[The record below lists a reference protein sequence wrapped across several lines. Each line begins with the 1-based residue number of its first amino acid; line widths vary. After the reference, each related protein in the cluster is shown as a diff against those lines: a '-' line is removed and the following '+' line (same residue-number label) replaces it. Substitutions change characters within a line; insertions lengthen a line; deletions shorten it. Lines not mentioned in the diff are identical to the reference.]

1 MSSLRLAWEK
11 TVDTQERRL
20 IAFDAEVTPR
30 DCGSRR
36 PRASCRR
43 GGSAST
49 ACLPARVRVPAMM
62 SGDYKMPAD
71 EPPTEGR
78 DDRQFEEPIPVRED
92 PASEKRASVPGGRRR
107 APRHEPSKLAR
118 IISWYLMRFKRPEP
132 ISFGEAF
139 RNVERILVIPERG
152 VAGALFSMPTLKAL
166 RRGFPSG
173 KIAVLV
179 HEEDQDLLEGI
190 GEVDRVIG
198 YSLPRGIRRF
208 SALLALGHRIGSY
221 KFDIA
226 IILDREPDIERA
238 FICYLS
244 HAPVRGGLQSDGSHP
259 FLNLEVSSNVSG
271 QTRAQLG
278 IEIARIMG
286 IDVSG
291 LGLAWEVPERER
303 RLAEQLVHFRKP
315 REDELL
321 VGFDPGPGRGGTSL
335 SVSQQARLLDKLCS
349 DYQAR
354 AILLTAPEHH
364 WLVGKLESMLSRE
377 PIVVQQRRMRDVVS
391 LLRQCD
397 LFVASN
403 TDLVYFAVAMGIPT
417 VSLMTPVEVRDA
429 AFPDSGFL
437 EIVELTPGER
447 FPIQEFIERT
457 QAVLLTAAD

>member
-1 MSSLRLAWEK
+1 MPEGS
-11 TVDTQERRL
+11 
-20 IAFDAEVTPR
+20 TP
-30 DCGSRR
+30 
-36 PRASCRR
+36 A
-43 GGSAST
+43 
-49 ACLPARVRVPAMM
+49 
-62 SGDYKMPAD
+62 
-71 EPPTEGR
+71 EGR
-78 DDRQFEEPIPVRED
+78 DDIQLDEPIEVQEETEAAASAAAPPDGKSVR
-92 PASEKRASVPGGRRR
+92 
-107 APRHEPSKLAR
+107 RHEPSKLGR
-118 IISWYLMRFKRPEP
+118 LISWYLMRFKRPEP

-152 VAGALFSMPTLKAL
+152 VSGALFSMPTLKAL
-166 RRGFPSG
+166 RRGFPDG
-173 KIAVLV
+173 KIAILV
-179 HEEDQDLLEGI
+179 PEDDRELLEGI
-190 GEVDRVIG
+190 TEVDRVIG
-198 YSLPRGIRRF
+198 YTLPRGIRRF
-208 SALLALGHRIGSY
+208 SALLSLGHRVGSY

-226 IILDREPDIERA
+226 MILDREFDIERA
-238 FICYLS
+238 FLCYLS
-244 HAPVRGGLQSDGSHP
+244 QAPVRGGLQSEDSHP
-259 FLNLEVSSNVSG
+259 FFNLEVSSNVSG

-278 IEIARIMG
+278 IEIARVMG

-291 LGLAWEVPERER
+291 LGLSWEIPERER
-303 RLAEQLVHFRKP
+303 RLAEQLIHFRKP

-349 DYQAR
+349 DYAAR

-364 WLVGKLESMLSRE
+364 WLVGKLEAMLSRE

-391 LLRQCD
+391 MLGQCD

-429 AFPDSGFL
+429 AFPDSSLL
-437 EIVELTPGER
+437 EIVELRPGER

>member
-1 MSSLRLAWEK
+1 MS
-11 TVDTQERRL
+11 
-20 IAFDAEVTPR
+20 
-30 DCGSRR
+30 
-36 PRASCRR
+36 
-43 GGSAST
+43 
-49 ACLPARVRVPAMM
+49 AMM
-62 SGDYKMPAD
+62 SGDDKMPAD
-71 EPPTEGR
+71 ELPTEGR
-78 DDRQFEEPIPVRED
+78 TDSQLEEPLPVRED
-92 PASEKRASVPGGRRR
+92 PEDAGGAAAHASERALPARQ
-107 APRHEPSKLAR
+107 PSKLGR
-118 IISWYLMRFKRPEP
+118 IISWYLMRFKRAEP

-139 RNVERILVIPERG
+139 RSVEKILVIPERG

-166 RRGFPSG
+166 RRGFPTG

-179 HEEDQDLLEGI
+179 HEDDQDLLEGI
-190 GEVDRVIG
+190 GEVDRVID

-208 SALLALGHRIGSY
+208 SKLLALGHRIGSY

-226 IILDREPDIERA
+226 IILDREFDIERA
-238 FICYLS
+238 FLCYLS
-244 HAPVRGGLQSDGSHP
+244 HAPVRGGLQSEDSHP

-278 IEIARIMG
+278 IEIARVMG

-291 LGLAWEVPERER
+291 LGLSWEVPERER

-335 SVSQQARLLDKLCS
+335 SVSQQGRLLDKLCS

-364 WLVGKLESMLSRE
+364 WLVGKLEAMLARE

-391 LLRQCD
+391 LLGQCD

-429 AFPDSGFL
+429 AFPDSAFL
-437 EIVELTPGER
+437 EIVELRPGER

>member
-1 MSSLRLAWEK
+1 M
-11 TVDTQERRL
+11 T
-20 IAFDAEVTPR
+20 EVATATE
-30 DCGSRR
+30 SR
-36 PRASCRR
+36 
-43 GGSAST
+43 
-49 ACLPARVRVPAMM
+49 
-62 SGDYKMPAD
+62 AD
-71 EPPTEGR
+71 S
-78 DDRQFEEPIPVRED
+78 QMEEPIPVPEEQAEMGVSPEPRNEK
-92 PASEKRASVPGGRRR
+92 PAQRN
-107 APRHEPSKLAR
+107 EPSKLGR
-118 IISWYLMRFKRPEP
+118 LISWYLMRFKRPEP

-139 RNVERILVIPERG
+139 RNVEKILVIPERG
-152 VAGALFSMPTLKAL
+152 VSGALFSMPTLKAL
-166 RRGFPSG
+166 RRGFPNG

-179 HEEDQDLLEGI
+179 HEEDRELLEGI
-190 GEVDRVIG
+190 AEVDRVVG
-198 YSLPRGIRRF
+198 YALPRGIRRF
-208 SALLALGHRIGSY
+208 SALLSLGHRVGSY
-221 KFDIA
+221 NFDIA
-226 IILDREPDIERA
+226 IILDREFDIERA
-238 FICYLS
+238 FVCYLS
-244 HAPVRGGLQSDGSHP
+244 RAPVRGGLQSDDSHP
-259 FLNLEVSSNVSG
+259 FFNLEVSSNVSG

-278 IEIARIMG
+278 IEIARVMG
-286 IDVSG
+286 VDVSG
-291 LGLAWEVPERER
+291 LGLSWEIPERER

-391 LLRQCD
+391 LLGQCD

-429 AFPDSGFL
+429 AFPDSSLL
-437 EIVELTPGER
+437 EIVELRPGER

>member
-1 MSSLRLAWEK
+1 
-11 TVDTQERRL
+11 
-20 IAFDAEVTPR
+20 
-30 DCGSRR
+30 
-36 PRASCRR
+36 
-43 GGSAST
+43 
-49 ACLPARVRVPAMM
+49 
-62 SGDYKMPAD
+62 MPAA
-71 EPPTEGR
+71 ELPTKGR
-78 DDRQFEEPIPVRED
+78 ADSQLEEPIPVRDD
-92 PASEKRASVPGGRRR
+92 PAGSGRAARAAGGRRAGR
-107 APRHEPSKLAR
+107 REPSKLAR

-139 RNVERILVIPERG
+139 RSVERILVIPERG

-190 GEVDRVIG
+190 SEVDRVIG

-208 SALLALGHRIGSY
+208 SALLTLGHRIGSY

-226 IILDREPDIERA
+226 MILDREFDIERA
-238 FICYLS
+238 FLCYLS
-244 HAPVRGGLQSDGSHP
+244 HAPVRGGLQSEDSHP
-259 FLNLEVSSNVSG
+259 FLNLEVSSNVPG

-278 IEIARIMG
+278 IEIARVMG
-286 IDVSG
+286 VDVSG
-291 LGLAWEVPERER
+291 LGLSWEVPERER

-364 WLVGKLESMLSRE
+364 WLVGKLESMLGRE

-391 LLRQCD
+391 LLGQCD

-437 EIVELTPGER
+437 EIVELRPGER

-457 QAVLLTAAD
+457 QAVLLTAAN

>member
-1 MSSLRLAWEK
+1 M
-11 TVDTQERRL
+11 
-20 IAFDAEVTPR
+20 PR
-30 DCGSRR
+30 G
-36 PRASCRR
+36 A
-43 GGSAST
+43 
-49 ACLPARVRVPAMM
+49 LPA
-62 SGDYKMPAD
+62 
-71 EPPTEGR
+71 EGR
-78 DDRQFEEPIPVRED
+78 ADTHLEKPIPV
-92 PASEKRASVPGGRRR
+92 PEKLRDAGGAARPSGERRVQR
-107 APRHEPSKLAR
+107 REPSKLGR
-118 IISWYLMRFKRPEP
+118 FLSWYLMKFRRPEP

-139 RNVERILVIPERG
+139 RNVERVLVIPERG

-166 RRGFPSG
+166 RRGFPEG
-173 KIAVLV
+173 KIAMLV
-179 HEEDQDLLEGI
+179 HEEDRELLEGTT
-190 GEVDRVIG
+190 EVDRVIG

-208 SALLALGHRIGSY
+208 SALLSLGHRIGSY

-226 IILDREPDIERA
+226 MILDREFDIERA
-238 FICYLS
+238 FLCYLS
-244 HAPVRGGLQSDGSHP
+244 HAPVRGGLQSDDSHP
-259 FLNLEVSSNVSG
+259 FFNLEVSSNVSG

-278 IEIARIMG
+278 IEIARVMG

-291 LGLAWEVPERER
+291 LGLSWEIPERER
-303 RLAEQLVHFRKP
+303 RLAEQLIHFRKP
-315 REDELL
+315 REEELL

-364 WLVGKLESMLSRE
+364 WLIGKLESMLSRE

-391 LLRQCD
+391 LLGQCD

-403 TDLVYFAVAMGIPT
+403 TDLVYFAVALGIPT

-429 AFPDSGFL
+429 AFPDSKLL
-437 EIVELTPGER
+437 EIVELRPGER

>member
-1 MSSLRLAWEK
+1 M
-11 TVDTQERRL
+11 T
-20 IAFDAEVTPR
+20 EV
-30 DCGSRR
+30 
-36 PRASCRR
+36 A
-43 GGSAST
+43 T
-49 ACLPARVRVPAMM
+49 A
-62 SGDYKMPAD
+62 
-71 EPPTEGR
+71 TENR
-78 DDRQFEEPIPVRED
+78 DDGQLEEPIPVPEEQ
-92 PASEKRASVPGGRRR
+92 SETGVSPEPQDEKL
-107 APRHEPSKLAR
+107 PRHNEPSKLGR
-118 IISWYLMRFKRPEP
+118 LISWYLMRFKRAEP

-139 RNVERILVIPERG
+139 RNVEKILVIPERG
-152 VAGALFSMPTLKAL
+152 VSGALFSMPTLKAL
-166 RRGFPSG
+166 RRGFPNG

-179 HEEDQDLLEGI
+179 HEDDRELLEGI
-190 GEVDRVIG
+190 AEVDRVVG
-198 YSLPRGIRRF
+198 YTLPRGIRRF
-208 SALLALGHRIGSY
+208 SALLSLGHRVGSY
-221 KFDIA
+221 NFDIA
-226 IILDREPDIERA
+226 IILDREFDIERA
-238 FICYLS
+238 FVCYLS
-244 HAPVRGGLQSDGSHP
+244 RAPVRGGLQSDDSHP
-259 FLNLEVSSNVSG
+259 FFNLEVSSNVSG

-278 IEIARIMG
+278 IEIARVMG
-286 IDVSG
+286 VDVSG
-291 LGLAWEVPERER
+291 LGLSWEIPERER

-391 LLRQCD
+391 LLGQCD

-429 AFPDSGFL
+429 AFPDSSLL
-437 EIVELTPGER
+437 EIVELRPGER

>member
-1 MSSLRLAWEK
+1 
-11 TVDTQERRL
+11 
-20 IAFDAEVTPR
+20 
-30 DCGSRR
+30 
-36 PRASCRR
+36 
-43 GGSAST
+43 
-49 ACLPARVRVPAMM
+49 
-62 SGDYKMPAD
+62 MPTD

-78 DDRQFEEPIPVRED
+78 DDRQLEEPIPVRED
-92 PASEKRASVPGGRRR
+92 PASEERAALPSGRRR
-107 APRHEPSKLAR
+107 AQGHEPSKLAR

-179 HEEDQDLLEGI
+179 HEEDRDLLEGI

-226 IILDREPDIERA
+226 MILDREFDIERA
-238 FICYLS
+238 FLCYLS
-244 HAPVRGGLQSDGSHP
+244 HAPVRGGLQSGDSHP

-278 IEIARIMG
+278 IEIARLMG

-291 LGLAWEVPERER
+291 LGLAWEVPERES

-364 WLVGKLESMLSRE
+364 WLIGKLESMLSRE

-391 LLRQCD
+391 LLGQCD

-429 AFPDSGFL
+429 AFPDSSFF
-437 EIVELTPGER
+437 EIVELRPGER

-457 QAVLLTAAD
+457 QAVLLTTAD

>member
-1 MSSLRLAWEK
+1 MPEAALLVENRP
-11 TVDTQERRL
+11 DTDIDEPVQVPEEPE
-20 IAFDAEVTPR
+20 DAETDAEP
-30 DCGSRR
+30 
-36 PRASCRR
+36 
-43 GGSAST
+43 
-49 ACLPARVRVPAMM
+49 
-62 SGDYKMPAD
+62 SGDRPS
-71 EPPTEGR
+71 
-78 DDRQFEEPIPVRED
+78 Q
-92 PASEKRASVPGGRRR
+92 
-107 APRHEPSKLAR
+107 RHEPSKLGR
-118 IISWYLMRFKRPEP
+118 LISWYLMKFKRPEP

-139 RNVERILVIPERG
+139 RSVERILVIPERG
-152 VAGALFSMPTLKAL
+152 VSGALFSMPTLKAL

-179 HEEDQDLLEGI
+179 HEEDRELLEGHA
-190 GEVDRVIG
+190 EVDRVVG

-226 IILDREPDIERA
+226 MILDRDFDVERA
-238 FICYLS
+238 FLCYLS
-244 HAPVRGGLQSDGSHP
+244 HAPVRGGLQSDDSHP
-259 FLNLEVSSNVSG
+259 FFNLEVSSNVSG

-278 IEIARIMG
+278 IEIARVMG

-291 LGLAWEVPERER
+291 LGLSWEVPERER

-315 REDELL
+315 REEELL

-364 WLVGKLESMLSRE
+364 WLIGKLESMLSRE

-391 LLRQCD
+391 LLGQCD

-403 TDLVYFAVAMGIPT
+403 TDLVYFAVALGIPT
-417 VSLMTPVEVRDA
+417 VSLMTPAEVRDA
-429 AFPDSGFL
+429 AFPDSSLL
-437 EIVELTPGER
+437 EIVELRPGER

>member
-1 MSSLRLAWEK
+1 
-11 TVDTQERRL
+11 
-20 IAFDAEVTPR
+20 
-30 DCGSRR
+30 
-36 PRASCRR
+36 
-43 GGSAST
+43 
-49 ACLPARVRVPAMM
+49 
-62 SGDYKMPAD
+62 MPTD

-78 DDRQFEEPIPVRED
+78 DNRQLEEPIPVRED
-92 PASEKRASVPGGRRR
+92 AASEERAALPSGRRR
-107 APRHEPSKLAR
+107 AHGHEPSKIAR

-139 RNVERILVIPERG
+139 RKVERILVIPERG

-179 HEEDQDLLEGI
+179 HEEDRDLLEGI

-226 IILDREPDIERA
+226 IILDRESDIERA
-238 FICYLS
+238 FLCYLS
-244 HAPVRGGLQSDGSHP
+244 RAPVRGGLQSGDSHP

-278 IEIARIMG
+278 IEIARLMG

-291 LGLAWEVPERER
+291 LGLAWEVPERES

-364 WLVGKLESMLSRE
+364 WLIGKLESMLSRE

-391 LLRQCD
+391 LLGQCD

-429 AFPDSGFL
+429 AFPDSSFF
-437 EIVELTPGER
+437 EIVELRPGER

-457 QAVLLTAAD
+457 QAVLLTTAD